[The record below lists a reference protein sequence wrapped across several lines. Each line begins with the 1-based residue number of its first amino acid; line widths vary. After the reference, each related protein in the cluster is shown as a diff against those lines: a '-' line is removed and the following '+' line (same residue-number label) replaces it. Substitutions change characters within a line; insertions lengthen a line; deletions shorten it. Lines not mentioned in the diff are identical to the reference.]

1 MTEEQLKQLGKRKAT
16 TSIQKYDTTQPKLK
30 VKFDQSTSDD
40 QLSSLSDKCHQLNQF
55 NHNRVSNLQKVME
68 KIEAKKS

>member
-40 QLSSLSDKCHQLNQF
+40 
-55 NHNRVSNLQKVME
+55 
-68 KIEAKKS
+68 